1 MKVRAKLHVA
11 AVNVTGY
18 QEENRLGQSH
28 SQVILNPVYSQDPNS
43 ENHRFWSA
51 SPNGKLTLSTGWDPA
66 ANKPIPLDSEPYTP
80 GRRFYVDMERVPEG
94 KDAPGEGTVDLWN
107 REGYVRLNERTE
119 KISGQLGITIGR
131 AGVQFELNIDNK
143 DVHPEFD
150 RLGAFYTF
158 DIIPADQP

>member
-28 SQVILNPVYSQDPNS
+28 AQVILNPVYSQDPNS

-51 SPNGKLTLSTGWDPA
+51 SPNGKLALSTGWDDKE
-66 ANKPIPLDSEPYTP
+66 NKPVPLDAEPYTP
-80 GRRFYVDMERVPEG
+80 GRRFYVDTERIDDPKPESG
-94 KDAPGEGTVDLWN
+94 VGLVQL
-107 REGYVRLNERTE
+107 VERTE
-119 KISGQLGITIGR
+119 RISGQLGITLSAPGIR
-131 AGVQFELNIDNK
+131 FELNIDNRN
-143 DVHPEFD
+143 VHPEYD

-158 DIIPADQP
+158 EIIPADVS